1 MNGDLISVERRS
13 DVHVA
18 NSSVVE
24 FNLNE
29 FNSYSVS
36 SIERV
41 ASVFNVQ
48 NKGRLRKGILN
59 LPYISRSEI
68 NARHL
73 LDAV

>member
-48 NKGRLRKGILN
+48 NKGRLRKLN